1 MRVRGDVQ
9 PSNAFTLEE
18 QPKKPGYYLVRF
30 FENAQE
36 FSEEKEGLTVS
47 GWEYDEYHLEL
58 ADTGSLEED
67 VLNNYDAL
75 LEQAKQQLAAEGLPY
90 DAAQVGVMIET
101 PAAVMVAQLDS
112 GIVSGF
118 FRVQLRHALPHGGFG
133 PAELPDR
140 RNHREHDPQVAEY
153 ARPEQRPQ
161 LRTEHVVHGERNAD
175 GAPSEKRI
183 FLMSE
188 IHVRQCFI
196 PAYIERS
203 YN

>member
-47 GWEYDEYHLEL
+47 GWEYDEDHLEL

-75 LEQAKQQLAAEGLPY
+75 LEQAKAAEAENEDGGSEGLEARV
-90 DAAQVGVMIET
+90 DALESGKADKDEVQAVWDEMAAAYNEGVQE
-101 PAAVMVAQLDS
+101 A
-112 GIVSGF
+112 
-118 FRVQLRHALPHGGFG
+118 
-133 PAELPDR
+133 
-140 RNHREHDPQVAEY
+140 
-153 ARPEQRPQ
+153 
-161 LRTEHVVHGERNAD
+161 
-175 GAPSEKRI
+175 
-183 FLMSE
+183 
-188 IHVRQCFI
+188 
-196 PAYIERS
+196 
-203 YN
+203 

>member
-75 LEQAKQQLAAEGLPY
+75 LEQAKAAEAENEDLEARV
-90 DAAQVGVMIET
+90 DALESGKADKDEVQAVWDEMAAAYNEGVQE
-101 PAAVMVAQLDS
+101 A
-112 GIVSGF
+112 
-118 FRVQLRHALPHGGFG
+118 
-133 PAELPDR
+133 
-140 RNHREHDPQVAEY
+140 
-153 ARPEQRPQ
+153 
-161 LRTEHVVHGERNAD
+161 
-175 GAPSEKRI
+175 
-183 FLMSE
+183 
-188 IHVRQCFI
+188 
-196 PAYIERS
+196 
-203 YN
+203 

>member
-75 LEQAKQQLAAEGLPY
+75 LEQAKASEAENEDGGSEGLEARV
-90 DAAQVGVMIET
+90 DALESGKADKDEVQAVWDEMAAAYNEGVQE
-101 PAAVMVAQLDS
+101 A
-112 GIVSGF
+112 
-118 FRVQLRHALPHGGFG
+118 
-133 PAELPDR
+133 
-140 RNHREHDPQVAEY
+140 
-153 ARPEQRPQ
+153 
-161 LRTEHVVHGERNAD
+161 
-175 GAPSEKRI
+175 
-183 FLMSE
+183 
-188 IHVRQCFI
+188 
-196 PAYIERS
+196 
-203 YN
+203 

>member
-36 FSEEKEGLTVS
+36 FLEEKEGLTVS

-75 LEQAKQQLAAEGLPY
+75 LEQAKAAEAENEDGGSEGLEARV
-90 DAAQVGVMIET
+90 DALESGKADKDEVQAVWDEMAAAYNEGVQE
-101 PAAVMVAQLDS
+101 A
-112 GIVSGF
+112 
-118 FRVQLRHALPHGGFG
+118 
-133 PAELPDR
+133 
-140 RNHREHDPQVAEY
+140 
-153 ARPEQRPQ
+153 
-161 LRTEHVVHGERNAD
+161 
-175 GAPSEKRI
+175 
-183 FLMSE
+183 
-188 IHVRQCFI
+188 
-196 PAYIERS
+196 
-203 YN
+203 

>member
-58 ADTGSLEED
+58 ADTGSLEGD

-75 LEQAKQQLAAEGLPY
+75 LEQAKAAEAENEDGGSEGLEARV
-90 DAAQVGVMIET
+90 DALESGKADKDEVQAVWDEMAAAYNEGVQE
-101 PAAVMVAQLDS
+101 A
-112 GIVSGF
+112 
-118 FRVQLRHALPHGGFG
+118 
-133 PAELPDR
+133 
-140 RNHREHDPQVAEY
+140 
-153 ARPEQRPQ
+153 
-161 LRTEHVVHGERNAD
+161 
-175 GAPSEKRI
+175 
-183 FLMSE
+183 
-188 IHVRQCFI
+188 
-196 PAYIERS
+196 
-203 YN
+203 

>member
-75 LEQAKQQLAAEGLPY
+75 LEQAKAAEAENEDGGSEGLEARV
-90 DAAQVGVMIET
+90 DALKSGKADKDEVQAVWDQMAAAYSEGVQE
-101 PAAVMVAQLDS
+101 A
-112 GIVSGF
+112 
-118 FRVQLRHALPHGGFG
+118 
-133 PAELPDR
+133 
-140 RNHREHDPQVAEY
+140 
-153 ARPEQRPQ
+153 
-161 LRTEHVVHGERNAD
+161 
-175 GAPSEKRI
+175 
-183 FLMSE
+183 
-188 IHVRQCFI
+188 
-196 PAYIERS
+196 
-203 YN
+203 

>member
-47 GWEYDEYHLEL
+47 GWEYDEYHLEM

-75 LEQAKQQLAAEGLPY
+75 LEQAKAAEAENEDGGSEGLEARV
-90 DAAQVGVMIET
+90 DALESGKADKDEVQAVWDEMAAAYNEGVQE
-101 PAAVMVAQLDS
+101 A
-112 GIVSGF
+112 
-118 FRVQLRHALPHGGFG
+118 
-133 PAELPDR
+133 
-140 RNHREHDPQVAEY
+140 
-153 ARPEQRPQ
+153 
-161 LRTEHVVHGERNAD
+161 
-175 GAPSEKRI
+175 
-183 FLMSE
+183 
-188 IHVRQCFI
+188 
-196 PAYIERS
+196 
-203 YN
+203 

>member
-75 LEQAKQQLAAEGLPY
+75 LEQAKAAEAENEDGGSEGLEARV
-90 DAAQVGVMIET
+90 DSLESGKADKDEVQAVWDEMAAAYNEGVQE
-101 PAAVMVAQLDS
+101 A
-112 GIVSGF
+112 
-118 FRVQLRHALPHGGFG
+118 
-133 PAELPDR
+133 
-140 RNHREHDPQVAEY
+140 
-153 ARPEQRPQ
+153 
-161 LRTEHVVHGERNAD
+161 
-175 GAPSEKRI
+175 
-183 FLMSE
+183 
-188 IHVRQCFI
+188 
-196 PAYIERS
+196 
-203 YN
+203 

>member
-75 LEQAKQQLAAEGLPY
+75 LEQAKAAE
-90 DAAQVGVMIET
+90 AENRVM
-101 PAAVMVAQLDS
+101 PAPAS
-112 GIVSGF
+112 S
-118 FRVQLRHALPHGGFG
+118 RVRHT
-133 PAELPDR
+133 
-140 RNHREHDPQVAEY
+140 
-153 ARPEQRPQ
+153 RPR
-161 LRTEHVVHGERNAD
+161 G
-175 GAPSEKRI
+175 
-183 FLMSE
+183 
-188 IHVRQCFI
+188 
-196 PAYIERS
+196 
-203 YN
+203 